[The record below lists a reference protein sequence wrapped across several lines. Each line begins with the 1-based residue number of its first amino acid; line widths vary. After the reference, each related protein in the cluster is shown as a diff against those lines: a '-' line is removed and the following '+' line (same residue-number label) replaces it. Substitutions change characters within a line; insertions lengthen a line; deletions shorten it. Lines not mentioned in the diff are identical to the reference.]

1 MEFHVYLVSIS
12 NKIINDKE
20 ENRSPE
26 CFSFYLLRKTKQI
39 YTRIYIVVYIIVLYY
54 IISYNFIRK

>member
-1 MEFHVYLVSIS
+1 MEFYVHFVSIN

-26 CFSFYLLRKTKQI
+26 CFSFYLLQKTKKI
-39 YTRIYIVVYIIVLYY
+39 YTRIYIIVYIVSLYIVQFYT
-54 IISYNFIRK
+54 